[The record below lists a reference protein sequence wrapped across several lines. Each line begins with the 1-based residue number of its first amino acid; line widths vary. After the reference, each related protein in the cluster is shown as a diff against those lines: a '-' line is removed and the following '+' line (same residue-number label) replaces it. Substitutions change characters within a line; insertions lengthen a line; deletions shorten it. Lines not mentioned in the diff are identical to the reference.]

1 MKHKKAT
8 VKIEDSILHEH
19 ASSNDVEKVKRC
31 LEKGEDI
38 NSINN
43 YGNFAVSDTAM
54 YGCLD
59 VLDYL
64 IKQGVELNY
73 DPKEETLPFNYP
85 VTPLMAGISA
95 SDHYKVTELL
105 LKAGA
110 DPNIYEINGETP
122 LHKARIYQKKD
133 TEDLLVKWGAV
144 EPIITEEE
152 KFNMEAKVKAQN
164 DHYDQKQRKEKEERE
179 KIKEER
185 AKANWTDEDG
195 YCWKTPGQIKIL
207 LLQET
212 QTYTINGKMPSK
224 EVLLKDLYN
233 SIMPEL
239 EIEDLE
245 SGELISLDEF
255 KKFIKEWD
263 IRKDLYREGAQL
275 KDSQRYCYLEED
287 TLEIFKE
294 TFKVEVTIEIWY
306 KIEDEEKYKKE
317 MMDNFGFNESPTK
330 AIYISD
336 KSAVLDYAEW
346 DLSHTDFYSQDG
358 E

>member
-1 MKHKKAT
+1 M
-8 VKIEDSILHEH
+8 
-19 ASSNDVEKVKRC
+19 
-31 LEKGEDI
+31 
-38 NSINN
+38 
-43 YGNFAVSDTAM
+43 
-54 YGCLD
+54 
-59 VLDYL
+59 
-64 IKQGVELNY
+64 
-73 DPKEETLPFNYP
+73 
-85 VTPLMAGISA
+85 
-95 SDHYKVTELL
+95 
-105 LKAGA
+105 
-110 DPNIYEINGETP
+110 
-122 LHKARIYQKKD
+122 
-133 TEDLLVKWGAV
+133 LVKWGAV

-164 DHYDQKQRKEKEERE
+164 DHYDQKQRKEKEERK

-263 IRKDLYREGAQL
+263 IRKDLYRE
-275 KDSQRYCYLEED
+275 D